1 MWFQKKANLKSEEYE
16 ELKKRIVS
24 LEVEVDAL
32 RQRLRRK
39 LTPKPAEN
47 EEEEKP
53 KGFLSPNGLPI

>member
-1 MWFQKKANLKSEEYE
+1 MWFQKNRNLKSEEYE

-39 LTPKPAEN
+39 LTPKPTSE

-53 KGFLSPNGLPI
+53 KGFLSPTGLPV